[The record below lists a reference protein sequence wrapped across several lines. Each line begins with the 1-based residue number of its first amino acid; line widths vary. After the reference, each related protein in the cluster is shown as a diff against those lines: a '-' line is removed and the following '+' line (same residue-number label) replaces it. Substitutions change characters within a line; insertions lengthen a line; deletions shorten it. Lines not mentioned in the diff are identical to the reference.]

1 MSFFRPHRS
10 KPRQFNYI
18 PRYYDPVKEERER
31 RRRELHGTS
40 SNDNELYTPGRY
52 IRTQREARDAAREES
67 SRAGFVKVRNLV
79 FVGAA
84 LVVAILLFYPRLVS
98 FIERANEE
106 KQTKA
111 QAETMAIEQAK
122 AQRALDSLGTES
134 DISLGQMRKF
144 MVNESIMTMDGIE
157 TLSPELLDE
166 IDEWNNKNSLTI
178 YDDDVLIKDGH
189 RVDDGS
195 TNLSK

>member
-18 PRYYDPVKEERER
+18 PRYYDPVKEEREH

-40 SNDNELYTPGRY
+40 SNDNEPYTPGRY

>member
-40 SNDNELYTPGRY
+40 SHDNEPYTPGRY

-98 FIERANEE
+98 FIERANQE

-189 RVDDGS
+189 RVDDGA